1 MRLFAVAFFAVD
13 RLALAFFAVERL
25 AVERFAVDF
34 LAVERLAI
42 DFFAVDFFAVERLP
56 IDFFAVDFF
65 AVERLP
71 IDFFADDF
79 FAVERLGAALLAVER
94 FAVVFFAAPRLA
106 VGFLVGGRLVELVGV
121 LAGSSGRPHRSVGS
135 WSGVG
140 RMPSGA
146 PSVLGSAS
154 GVSTGASAGIAS
166 PISRSSVHRSGRGPM
181 LDLPWLAGTIAGRF
195 GHTPRAVP
203 ATPYVSDVSAYPVR
217 LRGTRMGIRGGMPGA
232 TETVERERKFEATE
246 RIEIPDIPGA
256 SVVSRSD
263 VRLTATY
270 WDTVQRRL
278 LRWGHTLRHRRAS
291 DGSEDRWTLKL
302 SVPSRKKDGEL
313 RRIEAHVR
321 GGGLYPPPAIRAL
334 ARAVLRRAVLAPIAT
349 IVTERHRVE
358 LADDASAERVELSD
372 DRVSSVLGLRRGPA
386 FRQIEVESVGSDGDG
401 LTDEVA
407 SALVGAGAV
416 PTDASKLATV
426 LGDTPPA
433 EIEIPPKDADMS
445 IRDVLRFAIGSGS
458 SRLIENDP
466 VARIGAD
473 TEAIHQARVATR
485 RLRSDLKTLQSLLDR
500 TTVEWLRDELRW
512 VGELLGSVR
521 DSDVMIG
528 RVRELEDQLRLERG
542 ASRSIVAELEHD
554 RHEGHAALVEA
565 LASRRYVVLIGELIA
580 AASDPPL
587 ADGIDGDARARPT
600 VRKLVRKDWRRLS
613 RAVKGLAPD
622 PEDAALHEIRK
633 RAKRARY
640 GAELAAAALGE
651 DTDELAERL
660 ADVQDVLGDL
670 QDSVVADE
678 RLTALVRSGR
688 VEGMTAFAA
697 GKLACA
703 IGNMGSDARER
714 WPAVWDAARAKRLRR
729 ALG

>member
-1 MRLFAVAFFAVD
+1 MAVRRFAVAFFAVD

-42 DFFAVDFFAVERLP
+42 DFFA
-56 IDFFAVDFF
+56 
-65 AVERLP
+65 
-71 IDFFADDF
+71 DDF
-79 FAVERLGAALLAVER
+79 FAVERLEGALFAVER

-106 VGFLVGGRLVELVGV
+106 VGFLVGGRLVEVVRV

-166 PISRSSVHRSGRGPM
+166 PISRSSVHRSGRVGPM

-195 GHTPRAVP
+195 GHTPRAVL
-203 ATPYVSDVSAYPVR
+203 ATPHVSAYPVR

-232 TETVERERKFEATE
+232 TETVEHERKFEATE

-302 SVPSRKKDGEL
+302 SIPSRKKDGEL
-313 RRIEAHVR
+313 RRIEAHVP

-358 LADDASAERVELSD
+358 LADDASADRVELSD
-372 DRVSSVLGLRRGPA
+372 DRVSSVIGLRRGPA

-407 SALVGAGAV
+407 SALVGAGAI

-426 LGDTPPA
+426 LGNTPPPP

-445 IRDVLRFAIGSGS
+445 IRDVLRFAIGSGG

-473 TEAIHQARVATR
+473 PEAIHQARVATR
-485 RLRSDLKTLQSLLDR
+485 RLRSDLKTLQSLLDG

-587 ADGIDGDARARPT
+587 ADGIDGDARARPA
-600 VRKLVRKDWRRLS
+600 VRKLVRKDWRRVS
-613 RAVKGLAPD
+613 RAVKELAADPD
-622 PEDAALHEIRK
+622 DAALHEIRK

-640 GAELAAAALGE
+640 GAELAAAALGD